1 MGKRMDAYRDTM
13 RMFDPQGAA
22 NVDKT
27 QAETRGVELR
37 NKVAQMKIDNRKATQ
52 SLAAATSDFMT
63 GNLSGMVENMGKV
76 YKAFPDG
83 GQIGKVHSRSDGMV
97 VDITDRDGIMH
108 QELVTHENAQN
119 YLKKGRDM
127 LDPQAFMNARM
138 NLDAEKEAFNHA
150 QKGKPQQTVDGN
162 RAYKQMDNNGN
173 YFWIGIDAEGKETRL
188 KTKPKLLA
196 EKQAAED
203 RALGIRKTEA
213 GIGKDVAQ
221 SESYRATARKTEAE
235 AENMGKDIETPK
247 QEQDYVSKWTANQ
260 GITLK
265 ADTEGTFAAY
275 SEEDRAEKQAAADRD
290 GMGLK
295 WKPVNEGEKTLH
307 WKSLAPF
314 GEPFSTEDEPL
325 YKLTDVYRKRATK
338 GTDESRKTEDTGSQR
353 KEGESVKDYMMRAQR
368 SE

>member
-1 MGKRMDAYRDTM
+1 MDAYRDTM

-37 NKVAQMKIDNRKATQ
+37 NKVSKMRLEHGEAVQ
-52 SLAAATSDFMT
+52 SLAAAEADFKT
-63 GNLSGMVENMGKV
+63 GNLDSMVNNMEKV
-76 YKAFPDG
+76 YAAFPDG
-83 GQIGKVHSRSDGMV
+83 GKFGKRHRRADGMV
-97 VDITDRDGIMH
+97 VDVHDKDGIMH
-108 QELVTHENAQN
+108 QELVTHQNAQK
-119 YLKKGRDM
+119 YLEKGRAI
-127 LDPQAFMNARM
+127 LEPQAYMNARM
-138 NLDAEKEAFNHA
+138 NLDAEKEAFNQA

-221 SESYRATARKTEAE
+221 SESYRATARKTKAE
-235 AENMGKDIETPK
+235 AENVGKDIETPK